1 MPQICILFKTK
12 CLPPFPLKII
22 WIRHFWANSLKKK
35 KEEEKKKHIFFHSPP
50 SCSFL
55 NTTSGQFT
63 SEQSRLLTM
72 AQWQIGI
79 QVYCHR
85 KHRQGFLCKN
95 TGKYTCWNKRHSICT
110 ARNKRNYVFVL
121 HTSYTHLFKKKK
133 KQLYTYFNYDIFYPF
148 LNPGPPQN
156 NFF

>member
-35 KEEEKKKHIFFHSPP
+35 KEEEKKNTSFSTPHPP
-50 SCSFL
+50 AASWILPLGS
-55 NTTSGQFT
+55 
-63 SEQSRLLTM
+63 LLQNRADCWPWHNGKLAYKST
-72 AQWQIGI
+72 
-79 QVYCHR
+79 VTES
-85 KHRQGFLCKN
+85 
-95 TGKYTCWNKRHSICT
+95 TGK
-110 ARNKRNYVFVL
+110 AFFVKTQENTHAGTKDTL
-121 HTSYTHLFKKKK
+121 SAQQEIREIMCLFYTHLILTYLKKKK

-148 LNPGPPQN
+148 LNPGLPQN